1 MEQADNTLTAH
12 VLKGEIKAFRK
23 IVERHQARIFYLGM
37 RFFRNLHDAEDFAQE
52 VFLKAYKKL
61 GMFKGQ
67 ASFGSW
73 LYRLAFNLAINE
85 YRLAKRRLMEIEV
98 ARDDLEDESPTPEFY
113 LIRAEEMAEVQRV
126 LREIPDRYNLV
137 LTMHYF
143 DGLSY
148 QEIAEL
154 TGYPI
159 NTIKSHIHR
168 AKRLIKSKLEPLIS
182 FAHKERH
189 SALRR

>member
-1 MEQADNTLTAH
+1 VEHSDNTLIKH

-61 GMFKGQ
+61 GMFKGE

-85 YRLAKRRLMEIEV
+85 YRVLKRQLVEIEIE
-98 ARDDLEDESPTPEFY
+98 RGDLDDESPTPDFY

-126 LREIPDRYNLV
+126 LKEIPDRYNLV
-137 LTMHYF
+137 LKMHYF
-143 DGLSY
+143 DGLAY

-168 AKRLIKSKLEPLIS
+168 AKRLIKKKLEPQKYYVC
-182 FAHKERH
+182 KETY
-189 SALRR
+189 SELR

>member
-1 MEQADNTLTAH
+1 MEHSDNTLIEH

-85 YRLAKRRLMEIEV
+85 YRLAQRRLVEIEIE
-98 ARDDLEDESPTPEFY
+98 RDDLEDGGPTPDFY
-113 LIRAEEMAEVQRV
+113 LIREEEIAEVQKV

-137 LTMHYF
+137 LKMHYF

-168 AKRLIKSKLEPLIS
+168 AKRLIKSRLEPLIS
-182 FAHKERH
+182 FVHKETH
-189 SALRR
+189 SELRK

>member
-1 MEQADNTLTAH
+1 MEHADNTLIEH

-37 RFFRNLHDAEDFAQE
+37 RFFHNLHDAEDFAQE

-85 YRLAKRRLMEIEV
+85 YRLAKRRLAEIEV
-98 ARDDLEDESPTPEFY
+98 ERDDFEDEGLTPEFY
-113 LIRAEEMAEVQRV
+113 LIRAEEISEVQRV
-126 LREIPDRYNLV
+126 LRTMPDRYNLV
-137 LTMHYF
+137 LRMHYF
-143 DGLSY
+143 DGLTY

-168 AKRLIKSKLEPLIS
+168 AKRVIKSKLEPLRS
-182 FAHKERH
+182 FAHKETH
-189 SALRR
+189 NALRK